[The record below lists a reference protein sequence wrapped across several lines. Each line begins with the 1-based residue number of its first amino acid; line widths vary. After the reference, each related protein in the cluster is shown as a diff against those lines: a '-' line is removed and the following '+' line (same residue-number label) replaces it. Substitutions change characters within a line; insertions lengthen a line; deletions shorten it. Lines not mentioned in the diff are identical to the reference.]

1 MEAVIAEKSNYE
13 TEREKPMPSVNHS
26 IVQGNLVFALKLA
39 YRKKYRILPEIN
51 IDVIDKGRVPDIAIC
66 DVNIPFEAG
75 ADSIKLNSVP
85 YGVIE
90 ILSPKQN
97 LSELVQKSVEYFAV
111 GVKSYWLVLSDLRS
125 IYIFDK
131 PQNYQVFTW
140 KDILKDELLDIEIDL
155 KEIFK

>member
-1 MEAVIAEKSNYE
+1 MEAAIAEKSNYE
-13 TEREKPMPSVNHS
+13 TEREKPMPSLNHS
-26 IVQGNLVFALKLA
+26 IIQGNLVFSLKLA
-39 YRKKYRILPEIN
+39 YQKKYRILPEIN
-51 IDVIDKGRVPDIAIC
+51 IDVVDKGRVPDIAIC
-66 DVNIPFEAG
+66 DVNIPFQLVE
-75 ADSIKLNSVP
+75 DSIKLDSVP

-97 LSELVQKSVEYFAV
+97 LSELVQKSLEYFAI
-111 GVKSYWLVLSDLRS
+111 GVKTYWLVLPALRS

-140 KDILKDELLDIEIDL
+140 KDQLKDELLDIELDL

>member
-1 MEAVIAEKSNYE
+1 MEVTILEKSNYE
-13 TEREKPMPSVNHS
+13 TEREKPMPSINHS
-26 IVQGNLVFALKLA
+26 IVQGNLVFYLKLA

-66 DVNIPFEAG
+66 NVNVPFQPGE
-75 ADSIKLNSVP
+75 DSIKLNDIP

-90 ILSPKQN
+90 ILSPKQS

-111 GVKSYWLVLSDLRS
+111 GIKSYWLVLPDLRS

-140 KDILKDELLDIEIDL
+140 KDILKDELLAIEIDL